1 MKAFEEQEKKKT
13 LHFQMTKEK
22 GVFCWSWTMHSD
34 AMNFHF
40 LAIKSGFPLSMITI
54 PKKQEEVIAS

>member
-1 MKAFEEQEKKKT
+1 
-13 LHFQMTKEK
+13 MTKEK

-34 AMNFHF
+34 AINFHF